1 MEVLV
6 GLVRE
11 KRPWLSR
18 RERERERERE
28 VAIFVRQEGYNDWC

>member
-1 MEVLV
+1 V